1 MVLFPSTHKERK
13 GIKCSDFTVKYES
26 NINQHSKDKEKC
38 GKIRKKESEFID
50 EILKVSTAN

>member
-1 MVLFPSTHKERK
+1 MMVLFPSTHKERK

-26 NINQHSKDKEKC
+26 NINQHSTDKEMWTDQ
-38 GKIRKKESEFID
+38 KKSQFID